1 MCGRFTLRTPA
12 SVIAEQFS
20 LLEVPDLQPRF
31 NIARSQP
38 VAVVRVDPQY
48 VRLSS
53 LTKPSSQAG
62 KPDVPPNQAG
72 KPDVPPNQ
80 AGKPDAPQRQF
91 VFLHWGL
98 VPSWAEDP
106 KIGNRMINA
115 RAETAADKPSF
126 RTAMRRRRCLIVAD
140 GFYEWKTVGKRRQP
154 MFIHLR
160 DGRPFAFAGL
170 WEAWEGAGHSTL
182 ESCTILTTAAN
193 DLVRPIHDRMP
204 VIVAPPDYARWL
216 DPAVQ
221 QSEAVVP
228 LLRPYPA
235 EEMEAYAV
243 SPRVNS
249 PARDDEG
256 CLEKLVESE

>member
-12 SVIAEQFS
+12 SAIAEQFS

-31 NIARSQP
+31 NIAPSQP
-38 VAVVRVDPQY
+38 APVVRIDPRSASEGPAAQ
-48 VRLSS
+48 
-53 LTKPSSQAG
+53 
-62 KPDVPPNQAG
+62 
-72 KPDVPPNQ
+72 
-80 AGKPDAPQRQF
+80 QRQF

-98 VPSWAEDP
+98 VPGWADDP

-140 GFYEWKTVGKRRQP
+140 GFYEWKTIAKRRQP
-154 MFIHLR
+154 VFIHMR

-170 WEAWEGAGHSTL
+170 WESWEGAGHSAL
-182 ESCTILTTAAN
+182 ESCTILTTTAN
-193 DLVRPIHDRMP
+193 ELIRPIHDRMP
-204 VIVAPPDYARWL
+204 VIVACEDYSRWL

-221 QSEAVVP
+221 QAEAILP

-235 EEMEAYAV
+235 EAMEAYAV
-243 SPRVNS
+243 SPRVNN
-249 PARDDEG
+249 PARDDEA
-256 CLEKLVESE
+256 CLEKAE

>member
-12 SVIAEQFS
+12 DAIAEQFS

-31 NIARSQP
+31 NIRRPNRWRSFALTP
-38 VAVVRVDPQY
+38 
-48 VRLSS
+48 LSLWERRRGRGS
-53 LTKPSSQAG
+53 PRRKL
-62 KPDVPPNQAG
+62 
-72 KPDVPPNQ
+72 
-80 AGKPDAPQRQF
+80 

-98 VPSWAEDP
+98 VPSWADDP

-115 RAETAADKPSF
+115 RAETAAEKPSF

-140 GFYEWKTVGKRRQP
+140 GFYEWKTVAKRRQP

-170 WEAWEGAGHSTL
+170 WESWEGADHSAL
-182 ESCTILTTAAN
+182 ESCTILTTSAN

-204 VIVAPPDYARWL
+204 VIIAPADYGQWL

-221 QSEAVVP
+221 QAEPILP
-228 LLRPYPA
+228 LLRAYPA
-235 EEMEAYAV
+235 EEMEAYPV
-243 SPRVNS
+243 SLRVNN
-249 PARDDEG
+249 PARDDET
-256 CLEKLVESE
+256 CLEPIAE